1 MIRLVISLAIALLGL
16 QALAQTPNLSACS
29 DLVKLDQTSVTVA
42 EEQFAVGEVT
52 KIEVNQAR
60 LTLLNTQFN
69 CRSILFGEYC
79 KLAIPTA
86 QDILTSVVE
95 EERLGRR
102 EMSETKA
109 ANYELIR
116 VKSLCL

>member
-1 MIRLVISLAIALLGL
+1 MMRLSSLFAIALFSVHSF
-16 QALAQTPNLSACS
+16 AQSNLSACA
-29 DLVKLDQTSVTVA
+29 DLVKLDETSVTIA
-42 EEQFAVGEVT
+42 EDQFAVGEVT
-52 KIEVNQAR
+52 TIEVNQAR
-60 LTLLNTQFN
+60 LSLLNTQFN
-69 CRSILFGEYC
+69 CRSILFSDYC
-79 KLAIPTA
+79 KLAVPTA
-86 QDILTSVVE
+86 QNILTSTVE